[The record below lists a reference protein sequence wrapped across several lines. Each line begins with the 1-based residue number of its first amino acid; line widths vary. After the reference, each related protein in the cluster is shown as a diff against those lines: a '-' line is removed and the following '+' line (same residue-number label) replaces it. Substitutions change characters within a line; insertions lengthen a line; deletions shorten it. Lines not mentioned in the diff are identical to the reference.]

1 MADFELIRKYPKER
15 YIIGELLYKGTH
27 LCDTLEP
34 PYQRVHGA
42 IPQGT
47 YEITIKVQS
56 PRYSVFKKYD
66 FCNARMPRLLHVP
79 GRSGILIHPGNKVE
93 DTQGCILVGNN
104 RVRGQ
109 VLQSYDTFRKLY
121 AILTQIPSNATIQVI
136 DVSNS

>member
-1 MADFELIRKYPKER
+1 MADFELIRKYPKKD
-15 YIIGELLYKGTH
+15 YIIGELRYKGAH

-34 PYQRVHGA
+34 PYKRVHGA

-47 YEITIKVQS
+47 YDLVTYVQS
-56 PRYSVFKKYD
+56 PRFSVIKKYD
-66 FCNARMPRLLHVP
+66 FCNARMPRLMHVP

-109 VLQSYDTFRKLY
+109 VLESYDTFRKLY
-121 AILTQIPSNATIQVI
+121 AILTQIPRNATIQII

>member
-1 MADFELIRKYPKER
+1 MADFELLRKYPKKD
-15 YIIGELLYKGTH
+15 YIIGELLYKGKH

-47 YEITIKVQS
+47 YEITRWVQS
-56 PRYSVFKKYD
+56 PRFSTIRKYD
-66 FCNARMPRLLHVP
+66 FCFGKMPRLLHVP

-109 VLQSYDTFRKLY
+109 VLESFDTFRKIY
-121 AILTQIPSNATIQVI
+121 AILTQIPRNATIQVI